1 MHSPPKTRESALIVV
16 LIQFRPLDH
25 PAMRFEYPADITG
38 LAEKLARHMD
48 CIVP

>member
-1 MHSPPKTRESALIVV
+1 MPPKPRKPAFVEV

-25 PAMRFEYPADITG
+25 PAMWFEYPADITG